1 MYTTAPTRVKSRA
14 CEASSRG
21 AASPGGCSSAPPR
34 VPTRGRDRAPPC
46 RGAPAEPRRVGN
58 TALTLICSWPLLVF
72 SMKKRKKKN
81 ETVIILFICTALYMK
96 SDARPPR
103 PPAALPPLRPFP
115 QPAPRHAGSRA
126 VPAASCSP
134 AAGPGR
140 APHAA
145 TTAHKRGTAPPGTA
159 PPPLPAPPGPSR
171 SLPAPPGPS
180 RPLPPRRTHE
190 PPP

>member
-1 MYTTAPTRVKSRA
+1 
-14 CEASSRG
+14 
-21 AASPGGCSSAPPR
+21 
-34 VPTRGRDRAPPC
+34 
-46 RGAPAEPRRVGN
+46 
-58 TALTLICSWPLLVF
+58 
-72 SMKKRKKKN
+72 
-81 ETVIILFICTALYMK
+81 MK
-96 SDARPPR
+96 SDAGSPR
-103 PPAALPPLRPFP
+103 PPAALPPLRPAP

-171 SLPAPPGPS
+171 LLPAPPGRS
-180 RPLPPRRTHE
+180 RPAALTSRHREEHGAAATPSPGRRHRLLRGGE
-190 PPP
+190 GRGGNGP